1 MSWDHSA
8 AVGSVRPDGYGS
20 RYALSR
26 LDAVL
31 GYAMEAARARF
42 GDEAAADPF
51 RGLYLSADQAASAL
65 DREAGSPLAAG
76 ADRSGLP
83 CWREILAEDAS
94 WARLQASYGLSDAEL
109 DVLLI
114 AVAPEIDLRYERV
127 YGYLQDDVSRRR
139 PTVDLALDLV
149 SRTAAEKLANRAL
162 LDSGAPLARFRLLEL
177 ASEPNSMTPPL
188 LAHVLVPG
196 EQVVELLTGQPG
208 PGRSLASF
216 TTRIDPGARPARGV
230 PFGPADWEALTGLAA
245 QAWRKQPL
253 RLQFR
258 GGGNDGLSAAQ
269 ALAGTLGTPLLV
281 ADLARLAAD
290 GGSSAER
297 AGLLARVFST
307 ARLREA
313 ILCLSRADDVAAVAG
328 DRAALDRELAEHTG
342 IVILAGDQAWRP
354 SGGDPLGVLEI
365 RLSPPGFA
373 ARRAAWL
380 DAIAAHGGA
389 ISPADADALAAS
401 FRLGPDQIADS
412 AAVAAQAARLAGGD
426 AATGAAGLER
436 AGLFAAARRQGGHEL
451 SALTR
456 RIEPVYQW
464 DDLVLPGESVTQLRE
479 ICRRTGL
486 RERVLGDWGFG
497 TKLSRGRGTTALF
510 AGPPGTGKTTAA
522 EVVAGD
528 LGLDLFTIDLSAVV
542 SKYIGETEK
551 NLERI
556 FSAAEDTDAI
566 LFFDEADALFG
577 KRSDVRDAHDRY
589 ANIEVAY
596 LLQRMEQYEGIAIL
610 ATNLRQH
617 LDDAFTRRLAFVV
630 DFPFPGDAER
640 RRIWE
645 LTLAGA
651 PLTPGAD
658 LDLLARSF
666 RLSGGSIR
674 NAALQAAF
682 LAAGDGTPVGM
693 PHLLDAVRRELR
705 KMGKVAPDTAAGL
718 LAGAG

>member
-1 MSWDHSA
+1 
-8 AVGSVRPDGYGS
+8 
-20 RYALSR
+20 
-26 LDAVL
+26 
-31 GYAMEAARARF
+31 MEAARARF

-51 RGLYLSADQAASAL
+51 RGLYLSDGQAASAL

-76 ADRSGLP
+76 ADRAGLP
-83 CWREILAEDAS
+83 CWREILAGDVG
-94 WARLQASYGLSDAEL
+94 WARLQESYGLSDAEL
-109 DVLLI
+109 DVVLI

-127 YGYLQDDVSRRR
+127 YGYLQDDVTRRR

-149 SRTAAEKLANRAL
+149 SRTAEEKLAHRAL
-162 LDSGAPLARFRLLEL
+162 LGSGAPLARFRLLDL
-177 ASEPNSMTPPL
+177 ASEPNSVAPPL
-188 LAHVLVPG
+188 LAHVVVPG

-208 PGRSLASF
+208 PGRSLAPF
-216 TTRIDPGARPARGV
+216 VARVDRGARGV
-230 PFGPADWEALTGLAA
+230 PLAPAEWEALTDLAA
-245 QAWRKQPL
+245 QAGRKQPL
-253 RLQFR
+253 RLHFR
-258 GGGNDGLSAAQ
+258 GGGNDGLSAAL
-269 ALAGTLGTPLLV
+269 ALAGTLGTPLLA

-290 GGSSAER
+290 VGSSAER

-313 ILCLSRADDVAAVAG
+313 ILCLSRADDLAGAAG

-342 IVILAGDQAWRP
+342 IVILVSDQAWRP
-354 SGGDPLGVLEI
+354 SGGEPLGVLEI
-365 RLSPPGFA
+365 RLNPPGFA
-373 ARRAAWL
+373 TRRTAWL
-380 DAIAAHGGA
+380 DAIAVHGGA

-401 FRLGPDQIADS
+401 FRLGPNQIAES
-412 AAVAAQAARLAGGD
+412 AAIAAQAARLAGGD
-426 AATGAAGLER
+426 AAAGTAGLER
-436 AGLFAAARRQGGHEL
+436 AGLFAAARRLGGHEL

-456 RIEPVYQW
+456 RIEPVYRW
-464 DDLVLPGESVTQLRE
+464 DDLVLPSESVTQLRE
-479 ICRRTGL
+479 ICRRTSL

-497 TKLSRGRGTTALF
+497 SKLSRGRGTTALF

-651 PLTPGAD
+651 PLAAGAD
-658 LDLLARSF
+658 LDLLARGF

-693 PHLLDAVRRELR
+693 THLLDAVRRELR
-705 KMGKVAPDTAAGL
+705 KMGKVPPDTAAGL
-718 LAGAG
+718 LAEAG

>member
-1 MSWDHSA
+1 MSRDRSS
-8 AVGSVRPDGYGS
+8 AVGSQH
-20 RYALSR
+20 ALSR

-31 GYAMEAARARF
+31 RYAMQAARVRF
-42 GDEAAADPF
+42 GTEAAADPF
-51 RGLYLSADQAASAL
+51 RGLYLSDDQAASAL
-65 DREAGSPLAAG
+65 DREAGSPLAGA
-76 ADRSGLP
+76 ADRGGLP
-83 CWREILAEDAS
+83 CWSEILAGDTC
-94 WARLQASYGLSDAEL
+94 WARLQESYGLSDAEL
-109 DVLLI
+109 DVVLI
-114 AVAPEIDLRYERV
+114 VVAPEIDLRYERV
-127 YGYLQDDVSRRR
+127 YGYLQDDVTRRR

-149 SRTAAEKLANRAL
+149 SRTAQEKLAHRAL
-162 LDSGAPLARFRLLEL
+162 FGSGAPLTRFRLLEL
-177 ASEPNSMTPPL
+177 ASEPNSVAPPL
-188 LAHVLVPG
+188 LAHVVVPG
-196 EQVVELLTGQPG
+196 EQVVDLLTGQSG
-208 PGRSLASF
+208 PGRSLAPF
-216 TTRIDPGARPARGV
+216 TTRIDPGARPAQGA
-230 PFGPADWEALTGLAA
+230 PLAPGEWEPLTDLAA
-245 QAWRKQPL
+245 QAWRKRPL
-253 RLQFR
+253 RLHFR
-258 GGGNDGLSAAQ
+258 GGGTGGLAAAQ
-269 ALAGTLGTPLLV
+269 ALAGKLGTPLLV
-281 ADLARLAAD
+281 SDLGRLAAGG
-290 GGSSAER
+290 GGSTER

-307 ARLREA
+307 ARLQEA
-313 ILCLSRADDVAAVAG
+313 VLCLDRADDVAGVTE

-354 SGGDPLGVLEI
+354 SGGEPLGVLEI

-380 DAIAAHGGA
+380 DAIAAYGGTV
-389 ISPADADALAAS
+389 SPADADALAAS
-401 FRLGPDQIADS
+401 FRIGLDQIAES

-426 AATGAAGLER
+426 AAAGAGGLER
-436 AGLFAAARRQGGHEL
+436 AGLFAAARSQGGHKL

-456 RIEPVYQW
+456 RIEPVYRW
-464 DDLVLPGESVTQLRE
+464 DDLVLPGESVAQLRE

-497 TKLSRGRGTTALF
+497 SKLSRGRGTAVLF
-510 AGPPGTGKTTAA
+510 AGPPGTGKTMAA

-556 FSAAEDTDAI
+556 FSAAEDADAI

-640 RRIWE
+640 RQIWE
-645 LTLAGA
+645 LALAGA
-651 PLTPGAD
+651 PLAAGAD
-658 LDLLARSF
+658 LDRLARGF

-682 LAAGDGTPVGM
+682 LAAGDGTPIGM
-693 PHLLDAVRRELR
+693 PHLQDAVRRELR
-705 KMGKVAPDTAAGL
+705 KMGKVAPDTAAEP
-718 LAGAG
+718 LAGAS

>member
-1 MSWDHSA
+1 
-8 AVGSVRPDGYGS
+8 
-20 RYALSR
+20 
-26 LDAVL
+26 
-31 GYAMEAARARF
+31 
-42 GDEAAADPF
+42 
-51 RGLYLSADQAASAL
+51 
-65 DREAGSPLAAG
+65 
-76 ADRSGLP
+76 
-83 CWREILAEDAS
+83 
-94 WARLQASYGLSDAEL
+94 
-109 DVLLI
+109 
-114 AVAPEIDLRYERV
+114 VA
-127 YGYLQDDVSRRR
+127 
-139 PTVDLALDLV
+139 
-149 SRTAAEKLANRAL
+149 
-162 LDSGAPLARFRLLEL
+162 
-177 ASEPNSMTPPL
+177 PPL
-188 LAHVLVPG
+188 LTHVVVPG

-208 PGRSLASF
+208 PGRSLAPF
-216 TTRIDPGARPARGV
+216 TTRIDPGTRIAQGV
-230 PFGPADWEALTGLAA
+230 PLAPAEWEALTDLAA
-245 QAWRKQPL
+245 QAGRKQPL
-253 RLQFR
+253 RLHFR
-258 GGGNDGLSAAQ
+258 GGGNGGLSAAL

-281 ADLARLAAD
+281 ADLARLAGEA
-290 GGSSAER
+290 GSSAER

-313 ILCLSRADDVAAVAG
+313 ILCLSHADDVAAAAG

-354 SGGDPLGVLEI
+354 SGGEPLGVLEI

-401 FRLGPDQIADS
+401 FRLGPDQIAES
-412 AAVAAQAARLAGGD
+412 AAVATQAARLAGGD
-426 AATGAAGLER
+426 AAAGAAGLER
-436 AGLFAAARRQGGHEL
+436 AALFAAARRQGGHEL

-456 RIEPVYQW
+456 RIEPAYRW

-479 ICRRTGL
+479 ICRRTSL

-577 KRSDVRDAHDRY
+577 KRSDVREAHDRY

-651 PLTPGAD
+651 PLAAGAD
-658 LDLLARSF
+658 LDLLARGF

-705 KMGKVAPDTAAGL
+705 KMGKVAPDAAAGL

>member
-1 MSWDHSA
+1 MQ
-8 AVGSVRPDGYGS
+8 
-20 RYALSR
+20 
-26 LDAVL
+26 
-31 GYAMEAARARF
+31 AARARF

-51 RGLYLSADQAASAL
+51 RGLYLSDGQAAGAL

-76 ADRSGLP
+76 ADRGVP
-83 CWREILAEDAS
+83 PGWREILAGDAG
-94 WARLQASYGLSDAEL
+94 WARLQESYGLSDAEL
-109 DVLLI
+109 DVVLI

-127 YGYLQDDVSRRR
+127 YGYLQDDVTRRR
-139 PTVDLALDLV
+139 PTVDLSLDLV
-149 SRTAAEKLANRAL
+149 SRTAEEKLANRAL
-162 LDSGAPLARFRLLEL
+162 FGSDAPLARFRLLEL
-177 ASEPNSMTPPL
+177 ASEPSSVAPPL
-188 LAHVLVPG
+188 LAHVVVPG
-196 EQVVELLTGQPG
+196 DQVVELLTGQPG
-208 PGRSLASF
+208 PGRSLAQF
-216 TTRIDPGARPARGV
+216 TTRIDPDTRPAWGV
-230 PFGPADWEALTGLAA
+230 PLAPAEWESLTALAA
-245 QAWRKQPL
+245 QAGRKQPL

-258 GGGNDGLSAAQ
+258 GGGNGGLAAAQ
-269 ALAGTLGTPLLV
+269 ALAGALGSPLLV
-281 ADLARLAAD
+281 ADLTRLAAD
-290 GGSSAER
+290 TSNSAER
-297 AGLLARVFST
+297 AGLLARVFSA

-313 ILCLSRADDVAAVAG
+313 ILCLNRADDAAGAAG
-328 DRAALDRELAEHTG
+328 DRAALDQELAEHTG
-342 IVILAGDQAWRP
+342 IVILVGDQPWRA
-354 SGGDPLGVLEI
+354 SGGEPLGVLEI
-365 RLSPPGFA
+365 RLRPPGFT
-373 ARRAAWL
+373 ARRTAWL
-380 DAIAAHGGA
+380 DAVAAHGGT

-401 FRLGPDQIADS
+401 FRFGLDQIAES

-426 AATGAAGLER
+426 AAAGAGGLER
-436 AGLFAAARRQGGHEL
+436 AGLFAAARGQGGHEL
-451 SALTR
+451 SMLTR
-456 RIEPVYQW
+456 RIEPVYRW
-464 DDLVLPGESVTQLRE
+464 GDLVLPGESVAQLRE

-486 RERVLGDWGFG
+486 REQVFGDWGFG
-497 TKLSRGRGTTALF
+497 SKLARGQGTTALF
-510 AGPPGTGKTTAA
+510 AGPPGTGKTMAA

-556 FSAAEDTDAI
+556 FSAAEDADAI

-640 RRIWE
+640 CRIWE
-645 LTLAGA
+645 LSLAGA
-651 PLTPGAD
+651 PLAAGAD
-658 LDLLARSF
+658 LDGLARGF

-682 LAAGDGTPVGM
+682 LAAGDGMPVGM
-693 PHLLDAVRRELR
+693 THLLDAVHRELR
-705 KMGKVAPDTAAGL
+705 KMGKVAPDVTGL